1 MNCNDTLRS
10 RYRGYLLPIENES
23 GCQAHPAA
31 LIREWWLRE
40 DLPVNII
47 QLECPVQF
55 VLHLPSGGDA
65 QSADKFL
72 KVDGARLVRI
82 KDVEDIVCEGCGVAE
97 GKELLVYFLE
107 LNLCEHAAGA
117 ILEEACT
124 KVLLA
129 LKGRNLDEDSPL
141 YHC

>member
-10 RYRGYLLPIENES
+10 RYRGYLLPVENKS

-55 VLHLPSGGDA
+55 VLHLPSRGDA

-117 ILEEACT
+117 ILEEACR

-129 LKGRNLDEDSPL
+129 LKGRNLGEDSPL